1 MTPDQTTPEPTRLD
15 AEIKIL
21 LPSAL
26 KLAFRI
32 RALENHED
40 MSEVVRRA
48 IEQYVNAK

>member
-1 MTPDQTTPEPTRLD
+1 MSPDQTTPDSTRLD

-21 LPSAL
+21 VPSTL

-32 RALENHED
+32 KTLENHEG
-40 MSEVVRRA
+40 MSEVLRRA